1 MAINKVYVYAS
12 MNTEIAENITAFMS
26 ANASEYFD
34 SITNVGY
41 GKIRLNVDGTQFV
54 EISCTNGSSVTVKG
68 QTYSSTS
75 WWRYAYAC
83 DGGVSLANDSGIVF
97 TITKDSSDETV
108 VVFADAL
115 NSAPENAETVTVYAT
130 TIDSPET
137 SATVVPYHA
146 VSDGI
151 TVLTPLV
158 IRDAVPSFTPS
169 VDVLTYSQH
178 VSGTGEAVLD
188 IDGTDYLSNGLW
200 AVKA

>member
-12 MNTEIAENITAFMS
+12 TSTGKAENITAFMS

-41 GKIRLNVDGTQFV
+41 GKIKLNVDGTQFV
-54 EISCTNGSSVTVKG
+54 EISCASGSSVTVKG

-75 WWRYAYAC
+75 QWRYAYAC

-97 TITKDSSDETV
+97 TIAKDSSGETV
-108 VVFADAL
+108 FVFADAL
-115 NSAPENAETVTVYAT
+115 NSAPESAETVTVYAT

-188 IDGTDYLSNGLW
+188 IDGNDYLSNGLW